1 MQMGVC
7 SLSMTGFPPLVEALL
22 RDESLVLL
30 QQRATEGVLMVDRY
44 GTTEWRFE
52 SGRYQ
57 VRLDF
62 ATKLV
67 TVSEG
72 LRTAATI
79 GLPEFL
85 NRLHVEH

>member
-1 MQMGVC
+1 MQKGVC
-7 SLSMTGFPPLVEALL
+7 CSSMTGFPPLVEALL
-22 RDESLVLL
+22 RDESWALL
-30 QQRATEGVLMVDRY
+30 QERASEGVLMVDKY

-52 SGRYQ
+52 TGRYQ

-85 NRLHVEH
+85 NHLHVAH